1 MHSVIIALLAVAVTL
16 AACAN
21 NSKTS
26 LDGKNLFERMER
38 QAGGSAE

>member
-1 MHSVIIALLAVAVTL
+1 MHATIIAILALGVTL
-16 AACAN
+16 AACSS